1 MPSTDVIQL
10 TLTLKMTIA
19 QVVKTS
25 VTVNNSPIQ
34 DFVHPDDHTQPAD
47 VRLVME
53 TTVIMQVA
61 ETKFFGVIIDQHLSC
76 RKPHISFFF
85 VKKKGKKLWG
95 LLRKPA
101 FIYHP
106 KHC

>member
-1 MPSTDVIQL
+1 
-10 TLTLKMTIA
+10 MTIA

-34 DFVHPDDHTQPAD
+34 DYVHEDDHTQPAD

-61 ETKFFGVIIDQHLSC
+61 ETKFFGVIIDQRLSC

-85 VKKKGKKLWG
+85 FKKKGKKSR
-95 LLRKPA
+95 LLSIIQNVADLISPN
-101 FIYHP
+101 IL
-106 KHC
+106 

>member
-1 MPSTDVIQL
+1 
-10 TLTLKMTIA
+10 MTIA

-34 DFVHPDDHTQPAD
+34 DYVHEDDHTQPAD

-61 ETKFFGVIIDQHLSC
+61 ETKFFGVIIDQHLSW
-76 RKPHISFFF
+76 KPHISFFF
-85 VKKKGKKLWG
+85 QKERSKTRG

-106 KHC
+106 KRCWPYIT